1 MKIGQLLKDGKQIFS
16 FEFFPPKTDE
26 GEVKLFE
33 TIENLRELGPSF
45 VSVTYGAGGST
56 RDKTV
61 DWVIRIKKDLGIEA
75 MAHLT
80 CYGTTAHNLGYILD
94 KLQDNGIENILA
106 LRGDIP
112 KLDSSGDT
120 FPMSFN
126 HANELVQFIKENYEF
141 SIGAAAFP
149 EGHMESPSL
158 EFDTKYLKLKDS
170 SGADFF
176 VTQLFFNNSYYF
188 DLVSRASKAGI
199 DKPII
204 PGIMPI
210 TSADQIDR
218 FTSLCGTIVPDD
230 LKNKIYKMKDD
241 SKAVMKL
248 GIDYAT
254 EQCVELLSKG
264 VQGIHFYTLNR
275 SLATRTILQNLITR

>member
-1 MKIGQLLKDGKQIFS
+1 MKIGHLLKEGKQIFS
-16 FEFFPPKTDE
+16 FEFFPPRTDE

-33 TIENLRELGPSF
+33 TIESLQVLGPSF

-61 DWVIRIKKDLGIEA
+61 GWVVRIKKELGIEA
-75 MAHLT
+75 MAHIT
-80 CYGTTAHNLGYILD
+80 CVGTSLDNLKITLD

-112 KLDSSGDT
+112 KQAESLS
-120 FPMSFN
+120 PLPQSFR
-126 HANELVQFIKENYEF
+126 HANELIEYIHTNYEF

-149 EGHMESPSL
+149 EGHLESHSIEEDMHCLRLKSL
-158 EFDTKYLKLKDS
+158 AGS
-170 SGADFF
+170 DFF
-176 VTQLFFNNSYYF
+176 ITQVFFDNKLYD
-188 DLVSRASKAGI
+188 DLLNMAAKSGI

-210 TSADQIDR
+210 TSAEQIER
-218 FTSLCGTIVPDD
+218 FISLCGATIPED
-230 LKNKIYKMKDD
+230 LKSRIQKNRNDTD
-241 SKAVMKL
+241 AVMKI

-254 EQCVELLSKG
+254 EQCRDLLAKG
-264 VQGIHFYTLNR
+264 APGIHFYTLNR
-275 SLATRTILQNLITR
+275 SSATRTILENLRG

>member
-1 MKIGQLLKDGKQIFS
+1 MKIGQILKDGKQTFS

-61 DWVIRIKKDLGIEA
+61 DWVIRIKKDLGIET

-80 CYGTTAHNLGYILD
+80 CYGTSTHNLEHILD

-112 KLDSSGDT
+112 KPDSSGDT

-149 EGHMESPSL
+149 EGHLESLSL
-158 EFDTKYLKLKDS
+158 ESDTKYLKLKDS

-188 DLVSRASKAGI
+188 DLLSRAAKAGI
-199 DKPII
+199 YKPII

-210 TSADQIDR
+210 TSADQIER
-218 FTSLCGTIVPDD
+218 FTSLCGTIIPED
-230 LKNKIYKMKDD
+230 LKNKIYRIKDD
-241 SKAVMKL
+241 SKAVMQL

-254 EQCVELLSKG
+254 EQCRELLSKG

-275 SLATRTILQNLITR
+275 SSATRTILQNLMTR